1 MPLQLS
7 KFKLPSP
14 GSLLNSLCDS
24 CVEWNNDVVEL
35 DVATSVWKKR
45 NSKQGADVPAESS
58 GTPPIAFDSGFSM
71 TKRSAANSKRFGSND
86 PFVY

>member
-35 DVATSVWKKR
+35 DFPTLAVWPGLFGGK
-45 NSKQGADVPAESS
+45 
-58 GTPPIAFDSGFSM
+58 GT
-71 TKRSAANSKRFGSND
+71 ANRGRMFRRKAQEHHPLHSILDFQ
-86 PFVY
+86 